1 MKILEGIITR
11 LRAVEPSDSDLIY
24 KWEND
29 SSIWQMSNTITPFS
43 KHIIDQFVENA
54 QQDIFQTKQL
64 RLMIDKT
71 DVKSSET
78 IGTIDIF
85 DFDPLNSRAGIGILI
100 AKETDREKGFAS
112 DALEVLVNYCFNTL
126 LLHQLFCNISHDNIS
141 SINLFK
147 NKGFELVGIKKDWIR
162 TPGGWKDEFMFQLLN
177 QKWSEI

>member
-29 SSIWQMSNTITPFS
+29 SSIWQMSNTIAPFS

-112 DALEVLVNYCFNTL
+112 GALEVLINYCFNTL
-126 LLHQLFCNISHDNIS
+126 LLHQLFCNICNDNIS

-162 TPGGWKDEFMFQLLN
+162 TPEGWKDELMFQLVN
-177 QKWSEI
+177 QKWSES